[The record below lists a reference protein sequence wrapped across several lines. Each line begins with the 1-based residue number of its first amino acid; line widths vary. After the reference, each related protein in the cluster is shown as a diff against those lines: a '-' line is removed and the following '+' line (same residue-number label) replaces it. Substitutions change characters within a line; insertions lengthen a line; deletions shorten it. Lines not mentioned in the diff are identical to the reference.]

1 MTDNPLQ
8 LHPNGEIGFNLPIK
22 GLHIG
27 LISVNLDSIMEISQA
42 IETHIELLAEEKAK
56 QMFFQD
62 MDPKDK
68 EILSMGVR
76 RGLAV
81 LKDDPLVE
89 DMADIRRLSELI
101 VELGL

>member
-8 LHPNGEIGFNLPIK
+8 LKSSGEITFNLPIK
-22 GLHIG
+22 ELHID
-27 LISVNLDSIMEISQA
+27 LISVNLDSVMEISQA
-42 IETHIELLAEEKAK
+42 IETHIELMAEEKAK

-62 MDPKDK
+62 MKPKDK
-68 EILSMGVR
+68 EILSRGVR
-76 RGLAV
+76 RGLAE